1 MNQPINLAQI
11 LEILQNF
18 QNLAP
23 KAEPTES
30 PSNQPLNMA
39 EKLNDRNYAIWAR
52 KMRLELDGRG
62 WLKHITATPLK
73 SDDPKLIK
81 WRQADSTVIT
91 WILENIESDIVN
103 QCIDY
108 PTAWD
113 LWKGIEATYG
123 SGKDPLQEIDRRRPN
138 PMKCPEDM
146 TIFTQF
152 LQAIN
157 EEFDVEKR
165 DILKTDPLP
174 SAEEAYAEITREATK
189 KGIMKGDDGSSSGDV
204 PLGLGSGF
212 AATRAGLRSE
222 KSLVSSSR
230 INEDKS
236 KLKCTYCGETK
247 HTEDGCFKRI
257 RYPDWWPD
265 SRKRGKKLSGVA
277 GAVVGNQ
284 ETTSTIAVQ
293 ASENF
298 AGITMSNVEEGSS
311 GVRRKGKEVTGR
323 GEVTGRDIRMGKIIG
338 RGSERNGLYY
348 VEEVDHYG
356 TYTLSHEIVDMQAC
370 SQGEKITND
379 SLELL
384 HSLVLPPETVTTEE
398 VSHSVR
404 SSFENIEQSN
414 NSELMSDSSPSEK
427 TPEGFADATDMVGP
441 SIEVMRPTSTQ
452 TALDAP
458 SGFFTVHLASLKKG
472 LRFPL
477 HPLLIEF
484 LNVVDLLPCQL
495 VPNSHRYIAGY
506 LVRCKDVGV
515 KPTLDHFIFTFKLT
529 KGHKD
534 WASYASLSQRSSKL
548 FASDKKGST
557 KDWKPFFVF
566 ISTGPESPFTGSGRP
581 SFRRIPRPPPDAT
594 LLSITRQF
602 CNKGVMNIK
611 EVVTEETLAGLGFEF
626 VRDELR
632 HQPDLLR
639 DIHGGHQPDQLKDIP
654 EEGLDCGPFVELQ
667 DSGEEMDSDLLL
679 SRFTAG
685 RKRKRETK
693 GQGKRSSSYH
703 EESPSREPAVIVVED
718 QEDATQ
724 KPVTYEVATGGRS
737 TRLCIPPLPQSLGD
751 VQLETLITL
760 PAEDQARILAGS
772 EDDLDNMVLLRL
784 SQATLGMIEVVGR
797 KRGRQAAADEAMKVA
812 EAKQKELQEEVAR
825 LTRELEEKEN
835 RCAALA
841 VEKASQENRCVALE
855 ADKASLS
862 LEVESVSA
870 RVVELEGEKSDLIQQ
885 LEVERSDWVRH
896 EEGAV
901 ESFKSS
907 PDFTVVAMER
917 MEELTAAWLKTE
929 PGAQWMVKEGTKSF
943 NCRLFHAQQVFHD
956 RLAQLPKGFSLPD
969 LGFPP
974 PCRSLAEFD
983 PSPYLDGGS
992 SSASEEEEEEEVEGG
1007 QNDQNPGASLAM
1019 SKAGGPSGSAV

>member
-1 MNQPINLAQI
+1 MVLKTVFGSLSQYFQSPAPAFSTTSLPREVIHFPLSVEITGTDEIMGPDAKVEAMKMADANQPERVQSLAQKG
-11 LEILQNF
+11 E
-18 QNLAP
+18 AVVP
-23 KAEPTES
+23 AVYV
-30 PSNQPLNMA
+30 QPPDN
-39 EKLNDRNYAIWAR
+39 R
-52 KMRLELDGRG
+52 
-62 WLKHITATPLK
+62 
-73 SDDPKLIK
+73 
-81 WRQADSTVIT
+81 
-91 WILENIESDIVN
+91 
-103 QCIDY
+103 
-108 PTAWD
+108 
-113 LWKGIEATYG
+113 
-123 SGKDPLQEIDRRRPN
+123 
-138 PMKCPEDM
+138 
-146 TIFTQF
+146 
-152 LQAIN
+152 
-157 EEFDVEKR
+157 
-165 DILKTDPLP
+165 
-174 SAEEAYAEITREATK
+174 
-189 KGIMKGDDGSSSGDV
+189 
-204 PLGLGSGF
+204 
-212 AATRAGLRSE
+212 
-222 KSLVSSSR
+222 SR
-230 INEDKS
+230 IN
-236 KLKCTYCGETK
+236 
-247 HTEDGCFKRI
+247 
-257 RYPDWWPD
+257 
-265 SRKRGKKLSGVA
+265 V
-277 GAVVGNQ
+277 
-284 ETTSTIAVQ
+284 
-293 ASENF
+293 
-298 AGITMSNVEEGSS
+298 
-311 GVRRKGKEVTGR
+311 
-323 GEVTGRDIRMGKIIG
+323 
-338 RGSERNGLYY
+338 
-348 VEEVDHYG
+348 
-356 TYTLSHEIVDMQAC
+356 
-370 SQGEKITND
+370 ND
-379 SLELL
+379 SLHPVPTIDLSAPADLILGELPKACKEWGAFHVVNHGVSVELL
-384 HSLVLPPETVTTEE
+384 DGARRVGRSFFQDYPMPEKLRYSCDPDLPASEGYGSRMLVASNDAVLDWRDYFDHHTLPLSRRDP
-398 VSHSVR
+398 SRWPH
-404 SSFENIEQSN
+404 FP
-414 NSELMSDSSPSEK
+414 SDY
-427 TPEGFADATDMVGP
+427 
-441 SIEVMRPTSTQ
+441 STQ
-452 TALDAP
+452 TALDTP

-534 WASYASLSQRSSKL
+534 WASYARLSQRSSKL

-566 ISTGPESPFTGSGRP
+566 VSTGPESPFTGSGRP
-581 SFRRIPRPPPDAT
+581 SFRRIPCPPPDAT

-602 CNKGVMNIK
+602 CNKGVVNIK

-626 VRDELR
+626 VQDELR

-639 DIHGGHQPDQLKDIP
+639 DILGGHQPDQLKDIP

-667 DSGEEMDSDLLL
+667 DSGEEMESDLLL

-693 GQGKRSSSYH
+693 GQGKRSSSH
-703 EESPSREPAVIVVED
+703 REEGPSREPAVIVVED

-724 KPVTYEVATGGRS
+724 EPGTMAGQSPPHPVMQGGDLVRSSQGIALERPPSPPAVTYEVATGGRS

-760 PAEDQARILAGS
+760 PAEDQARISAGS

-797 KRGRQAAADEAMKVA
+797 KRGRQSAADEVMKAA

-885 LEVERSDWVRH
+885 LEVERSDRVRH
-896 EEGAV
+896 AEEAV

-907 PDFTVVAMER
+907 LDFTVVAMER

-943 NCRLFHAQQVFHD
+943 NCGLFRAQQVFRD

-974 PCRSLAEFD
+974 PCCSLAEFD

-1007 QNDQNPGASLAM
+1007 QSDQNPGASLAM
-1019 SKAGGPSGSAV
+1019 SKAVWAQLLVPARLPVRAQSLDWPACRPIDPMPFTVSDWTFARLKAALLVQLPRDLTVSSVPSPWLIYKSPGLYSAPSPNIFLSSILAMSEGIPVSLNLSDGPAPSSPEPASSPKSVNSNDWGGLTLTNSVAGCLAGSGRR